1 MPDTKTLAHRPPAR
15 HRHLG
20 MSIPTK
26 NTAEVVNLKRARK
39 DKARRERENEAEA
52 NRRRFGR
59 TKAQK
64 AADKDAEARTRR
76 TLDDKVLDREK
87 P

>member
-1 MPDTKTLAHRPPAR
+1 MPDAKTLAHRPPAR

-20 MSIPTK
+20 MSTPTK
-26 NTAEVVNLKRARK
+26 TMADIVNLKRARK
-39 DKARRERENEAEA
+39 DKALRERENEAEA
-52 NRRRFGR
+52 NRRHFGR

-64 AADKDAEARTRR
+64 AADKDAVARAQR
-76 TLDDKVLDREK
+76 TLDDRRLDRKK

>member
-1 MPDTKTLAHRPPAR
+1 MPDAKTLAHRPPAR
-15 HRHLG
+15 HRHLR
-20 MSIPTK
+20 MSTPTK

-39 DKARRERENEAEA
+39 EKARRERENEAEA

-59 TKAQK
+59 TKAEK
-64 AADKDAEARTRR
+64 AADKDAEARSRR